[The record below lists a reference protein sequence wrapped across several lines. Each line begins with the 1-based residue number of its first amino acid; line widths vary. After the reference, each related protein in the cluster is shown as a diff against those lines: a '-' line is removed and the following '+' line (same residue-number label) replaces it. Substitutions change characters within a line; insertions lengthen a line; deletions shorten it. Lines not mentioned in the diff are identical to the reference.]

1 MMVFA
6 IGIKHTLD
14 VTVQSPHDAD
24 PRKHRW
30 AARRRDQDQGFHRS
44 LPFRGLV
51 LALGSLVI

>member
-30 AARRRDQDQGFHRS
+30 SA
-44 LPFRGLV
+44 
-51 LALGSLVI
+51 